1 MCNSVIIIF
10 KIKLAKERFEA
21 MGNLKKIQSINSGIK
36 GEIVIPGDK
45 SVSHRSVMFAG
56 LCDSEVKIT
65 NFLHA
70 ADCMST
76 VNCMRALGVNVTE
89 IDEQTLVVKGNGF
102 HGLKE
107 PETIIDAGNSGTT
120 LRLMMGILSGQ
131 NFLTTFTGDASL
143 SRRPM
148 QRVINPLSK
157 MGAKIVGRKENKL
170 LPITVIPQKESLKG
184 ITYEM
189 PMASAQ
195 VKSAILLA
203 GMNAEGETTVIEPY
217 TSRDH
222 TERML
227 AGFGVNLKK
236 SGTSI
241 TISKVDKMT
250 APQEIHV
257 PGDISSAAFW
267 LVAASIIEHSDV
279 ILKDVGINETRT
291 GIIDVLKAMGA
302 DIELIN
308 IRNEVEPIADI
319 RVRYAKLHGITLS
332 AEIMP
337 RLIDEIPII
346 AVAAMVAKGKTIIT
360 GAGELRVKETDRLQV
375 ITDEFNKVC
384 PCIEATEDGMII
396 TGNNKINFKNAVCD
410 SYGDHR
416 IAMALA
422 ILGASGVGLEI
433 KNSECVNISYPEFY
447 EILARFK

>member
-1 MCNSVIIIF
+1 MLKIIKF
-10 KIKLAKERFEA
+10 VKERFEV
-21 MGNLKKIQSINSGIK
+21 MGALKEIQPIKTGLK
-36 GEIVIPGDK
+36 GEILIPGDK

-76 VNCMRALGVNVTE
+76 VNCMRALGVKVKE
-89 IDEQTLVVKGNGF
+89 LDENTLIVKGNGF
-102 HGLKE
+102 HGLQE
-107 PETIIDAGNSGTT
+107 PQSIIDAGNSGTT
-120 LRLMMGILSGQ
+120 LRLMMGILAGQ
-131 NFLTTFTGDASL
+131 KFLTTFTGDASL

-148 QRVINPLSK
+148 GRVINPLSQ
-157 MGAKIVGRKENKL
+157 MGANIVGRKENKL
-170 LPITVIPQKESLKG
+170 LPITVIPAKESLQG
-184 ITYEM
+184 IDYQM

-203 GMNAEGETTVIEPY
+203 GMNAEGKTTVTEPY

-227 AGFGVNLKK
+227 EGFGVKLEK

-241 TISKVDKMT
+241 TISKVEKMT
-250 APQEIHV
+250 APKEIHV

-267 LVAASIIEHSDV
+267 LVAGSIIEDSDIV
-279 ILKDVGINETRT
+279 LKDVGINETRT

-302 DIELIN
+302 NIELLN
-308 IRNEVEPIADI
+308 VRDEVEPIADI
-319 RVRYAKLHGITLS
+319 RVRYAKLHGTS
-332 AEIMP
+332 FGADIMP

-346 AVAAMVAKGKTIIT
+346 TVASMFAEGETTIT

-384 PCIEATEDGMII
+384 PCIKGTQDGLII
-396 TGNNKINFKNAVCD
+396 TGGQRNNLQKAVCNSHD
-410 SYGDHR
+410 DHR

-422 ILGASGVGLEI
+422 ILGASGVGIEI
-433 KNSECVNISYPEFY
+433 ENSECVNISYPTFY
-447 EILARFK
+447 EILTRFE